1 MPSLQ
6 SSPQLVAQVCL
17 AASVHGRIA
26 RVVRWRMA
34 RQTSPQSHPFGAA
47 SPCRSV
53 LAIGSRCVAV
63 RSALPRLSGRRAHR
77 VRLISSRPRPSEGG
91 ASALPHTSRRQCRGM
106 QCPHQCPAIYH
117 AKWGFTLASG
127 VTQCAHSRRATI
139 HWLGYSWI
147 CGYILRCI
155 MFQIAIFVKEEYF

>member
-63 RSALPRLSGRRAHR
+63 RSALPCLSGRRAHR

-117 AKWGFTLASG
+117 TKWGFTLASG
-127 VTQCAHSRRATI
+127 SPSAHTRAGPLFTGLSI
-139 HWLGYSWI
+139 VGTVGI
-147 CGYILRCI
+147 RRCI
-155 MFQIAIFVKEEYF
+155 MFRIAIFVKAEYF